1 MDCPFADV
9 CDLARIRLFLGG
21 RDVGKLGQVEVPG
34 LVEGQVG
41 LIGIGEDRAVLQQL
55 DGDLWGVE
63 GLHQAD
69 QGVGLAKLC
78 REAAVHLHLGHSWRT
93 SYMVDNYFIFV

>member
-1 MDCPFADV
+1 
-9 CDLARIRLFLGG
+9 
-21 RDVGKLGQVEVPG
+21 
-34 LVEGQVG
+34 
-41 LIGIGEDRAVLQQL
+41 
-55 DGDLWGVE
+55 VE

-78 REAAVHLHLGHSWRT
+78 RDAAVHLHLGLSWRT